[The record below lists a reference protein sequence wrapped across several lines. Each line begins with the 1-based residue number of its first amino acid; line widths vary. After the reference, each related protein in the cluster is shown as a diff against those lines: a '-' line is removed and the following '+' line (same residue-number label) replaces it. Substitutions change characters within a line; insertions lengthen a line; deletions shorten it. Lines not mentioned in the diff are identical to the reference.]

1 MQIEFNAEQ
10 HQYTVDGKLFPSVT
24 QVLKIANEFDQ
35 IDKQTLTKAA
45 KFGTAVHK
53 MTELYDLGILDMDT
67 VAVVLIPYLEGWKKF
82 LSDTNFKPVE
92 IECRIASKLGYAGT
106 FDRLG
111 YLDNKLT
118 LVDIKT
124 GSIVQRSTA
133 LQLAAYKHAYEELY
147 KKTIQQRIA
156 IQLKPC
162 SYVIKPYSNPTDFL
176 TFMNFLTVYKWV
188 NYGH

>member
-1 MQIEFNAEQ
+1 MQIEFNEDK
-10 HQYTVDGKLFPSVT
+10 HEYVVDGKLFPSVT
-24 QVLKIANEFDQ
+24 TVLKIANEFGK

-53 MTELYDLGILDMDT
+53 MTELYDLGVLNMET
-67 VAVVLIPYLEGWKKF
+67 VAVVLTPYLEGWKKF
-82 LSDTNFKPVE
+82 LADTNFKPVE

-111 YLDNKLT
+111 YLDDKLT
-118 LVDIKT
+118 LIDIKT
-124 GSIVQRSTA
+124 GTTVQRSTA
-133 LQLAAYKHAYEELY
+133 LQTAAYAHAYEEIH
-147 KKTIQQRIA
+147 KKKIQQRIA
-156 IQLKPC
+156 LQLKPC

-188 NYGH
+188 NHGN

>member
-1 MQIEFNAEQ
+1 MQIEFNAEE
-10 HQYTVDGKLFPSVT
+10 HQYTVDGILFPSVT
-24 QVLKIANEFDQ
+24 QVLKIANEFDK
-35 IDKQTLTKAA
+35 IDKQTLSKAA

-53 MTELYDLGILDMDT
+53 MTELYDLGVLNMET
-67 VAVVLIPYLEGWKKF
+67 VAVVLLPYLDGWKKF
-82 LSDTNFKPVE
+82 LSDTNFKPLE

-124 GSIVQRSTA
+124 GSTLQRSTA
-133 LQLAAYKHAYEELY
+133 LQLAAYKHAYEEIY
-147 KKTIQQRIA
+147 KKKIQQRIA

-162 SYVIKPYSNPTDFL
+162 SYVLKLYSNPTDFL
-176 TFMNFLTVYKWV
+176 TFINFLTVYKWV
-188 NYGH
+188 NYGN